1 MAQVQLKGKLL
12 IEADITLK
20 TGLHIG
26 DSSDFAP
33 IGAVDSP
40 FIRDSFT
47 KRPIIPGSTLKGKM
61 RTLLAKLRD
70 SSYVLPEPD
79 GDEEVVGRLFGLAS
93 TKNDK
98 KTVPAR
104 LQFADAF
111 VKDESVKKFSQLD
124 TDTYLGEIKAEN
136 TINRGTGVANPRQ
149 IERVPAGM
157 QFDFRLV
164 YNIEDEKDL
173 EEDMKVLITGF
184 RLLQLDYIG
193 GHGSRGYG
201 RIGFDHFRIR
211 RMNRSTAEL
220 SEEEKLSQKFKDACY
235 ESL

>member
-70 SSYVLPEPD
+70 SSYILPEPD
-79 GDEEVVGRLFGLAS
+79 GDEEVVGRLF
-93 TKNDK
+93 
-98 KTVPAR
+98 
-104 LQFADAF
+104 
-111 VKDESVKKFSQLD
+111 
-124 TDTYLGEIKAEN
+124 
-136 TINRGTGVANPRQ
+136 
-149 IERVPAGM
+149 
-157 QFDFRLV
+157 
-164 YNIEDEKDL
+164 
-173 EEDMKVLITGF
+173 
-184 RLLQLDYIG
+184 
-193 GHGSRGYG
+193 
-201 RIGFDHFRIR
+201 
-211 RMNRSTAEL
+211 
-220 SEEEKLSQKFKDACY
+220 
-235 ESL
+235 